1 MAPLHQMSWQL
12 VALELCTT
20 MPRAGKWGSW
30 LWLAWKPPAC
40 GSLQLPPEHS
50 TGMTYAAAGTAVQ
63 DPAHTCGPGWKSS
76 PAPAAERPASHWAP
90 GSRPASLC
98 AGPGPHAVDQAG
110 RAPLPL
116 LQAALPAIGFQA
128 PDQQARVQDL
138 AHMLWSRLAE
148 LPCPC
153 CKPPYQP
160 LDSRLQT
167 SKPVCRTWPTCCGA
181 GWQSSPA
188 PAASRP
194 TSHWIPGSRPASPCA
209 GPGPHAVEQ
218 AGRAPLPLLQAA
230 LPAIGF
236 QAPDQQARVQ
246 DLAHTLRTRLA
257 EHGRFA
263 APKRPPTA
271 FAVDHY
277 AGLVTYACEV
287 LMDKN
292 KDFVI
297 AEHQTLL
304 LGSRFPLLQ
313 CARRPEPCPL
323 HARVLTVPGLP
334 PGSPRSCRAAV

>member
-90 GSRPASLC
+90 GSRPAS
-98 AGPGPHAVDQAG
+98 
-110 RAPLPL
+110 
-116 LQAALPAIGFQA
+116 
-128 PDQQARVQDL
+128 
-138 AHMLWSRLAE
+138 RL
-148 LPCPC
+148 
-153 CKPPYQP
+153 
-160 LDSRLQT
+160 T